1 MRVIM
6 LNAVKLSDQWT
17 AIERELPADWSE
29 ASLRIRPEQQS
40 ELGEVA
46 RILGSA
52 GAGRV
57 ADELAVT
64 VTRAGG
70 PIGPDAARRLFAR
83 LDDAR
88 LWCQLERRDV
98 AGAAQDE
105 VLATAAPLTLVSG
118 WRAALATLPGDWSD
132 LLCELTI
139 ESSDFLDRAALHCAP
154 INPAR
159 DGDRL
164 AFTFRC
170 ARTAG
175 YGVSPV
181 MAERCFERCDAEDIR
196 GSVTV
201 LRMLSETDN
210 VSTQGTV
217 WLVGRTHR

>member
-6 LNAVKLSDQWT
+6 LNPVKLSDQWT
-17 AIERELPADWSE
+17 AIERGLPADWSE
-29 ASLRIRPEQQS
+29 ATLRIRPEQQS

-57 ADELAVT
+57 GDELALR

-88 LWCQLERRDV
+88 LWCQLEQRDV
-98 AGAAQDE
+98 ESSVPADSSA
-105 VLATAAPLTLVSG
+105 LAPQTTLVAG
-118 WRAALATLPGDWSD
+118 WRAALATLPRDWSD

-154 INPAR
+154 INPTR
-159 DGDRL
+159 DGDRS

-175 YGVSPV
+175 YGVSPA

-196 GSVTV
+196 GTVTV